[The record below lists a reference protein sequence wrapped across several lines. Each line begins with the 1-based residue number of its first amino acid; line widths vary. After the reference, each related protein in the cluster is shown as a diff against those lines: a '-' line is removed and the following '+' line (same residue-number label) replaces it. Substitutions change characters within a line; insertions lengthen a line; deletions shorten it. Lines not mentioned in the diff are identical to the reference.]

1 MGHDVGEI
9 NSVEHHAAFL
19 SLSCLEVGLPQ
30 SASYET
36 PSLSAI
42 ACSIS
47 KERPLPATIADTV
60 GCVTPFSLA
69 MSVIVTPQSTN
80 IAFNLLRSL
89 IIALSIFMNIM
100 YASIDIAGQL

>member
-1 MGHDVGEI
+1 
-9 NSVEHHAAFL
+9 
-19 SLSCLEVGLPQ
+19 
-30 SASYET
+30 
-36 PSLSAI
+36 
-42 ACSIS
+42 
-47 KERPLPATIADTV
+47 
-60 GCVTPFSLA
+60 